1 MTVQDDQSKAIEA
14 AEAALEAGDL
24 AKVKELMV
32 PFFNAEMLPR
42 GAWVVARAMALGGQ
56 SDQGGALCK
65 DA

>member
-32 PFFNAEMLPR
+32 PFFNAEMLLR
-42 GAWVVARAMALGGQ
+42 GAWVVARAMTLEGQ
-56 SDQGGALCK
+56 SQRYV
-65 DA
+65 